1 MGRWWFERGTPPRR
15 SQMQV
20 DVTNKEYLT
29 KSLNGMNLSDDD
41 IEIIML
47 KGGIDAEAPASV
59 EQCDTAVYNRFSV
72 VLKGAMQNVSEGG
85 MSISWNIDAMKMYYN
100 ALCNEY
106 GKENLLATRPKIR
119 NRSNM
124 W

>member
-1 MGRWWFERGTPPRR
+1 
-15 SQMQV
+15 MQV
-20 DVTNKEYLT
+20 DMTNKEYLT

-47 KGGIDAEAPASV
+47 KGGIDADATASA
-59 EQCDTAVYNRFSV
+59 EQCDVAVYNRFSV

-85 MSISWNIDAMKMYYN
+85 MSISWNIEAMTMYYN

>member
-1 MGRWWFERGTPPRR
+1 M
-15 SQMQV
+15 
-20 DVTNKEYLT
+20 TNKEYLT
-29 KSLNGMNLSDDD
+29 KSLNGTNLSDDD

-47 KGGIDAEAPASV
+47 KGGIDADAPASPH
-59 EQCDTAVYNRFSV
+59 QCDVAVYNRFSV

-100 ALCNEY
+100 ALCNEL
-106 GKENLLATRPKIR
+106 GKENLLVTRPKIR

>member
-1 MGRWWFERGTPPRR
+1 
-15 SQMQV
+15 MQV
-20 DVTNKEYLT
+20 DMTNKEYLT

-47 KGGIDAEAPASV
+47 KGGIDADAPASA
-59 EQCDTAVYNRFSV
+59 EQCDVAVYNRFSV

-85 MSISWNIDAMKMYYN
+85 MSISWNIEAMKMYYN
-100 ALCNEY
+100 ALCTEY